1 MWLERGGL
9 CARVGASSVLRACHA
24 CLPCNTH
31 LIDPR
36 PCRCATTTLD
46 GHWDRPESLTELER
60 IWVTPH
66 PECQIKVTVLDA
78 TNAPDQGHKV
88 KLLAAMVVEGGED
101 VLMTGTNVDILGRD

>member
-1 MWLERGGL
+1 MSEGAYVRGW
-9 CARVGASSVLRACHA
+9 VRAVCCMPA
-24 CLPCNTH
+24 TRSPCNTH

-88 KLLAAMVVEGGED
+88 KLLAAMVVEGGEEIILGG
-101 VLMTGTNVDILGRD
+101 VHIDILGRT